1 MRYIVLLLLLALSL
15 HAGAYW
21 TLTGLKKSNIYVK
34 NDLSSLSVKTLDT
47 IKEKMRDMLITN
59 GIRMNQQDSP
69 TLVLSLE
76 ELTNDESSFVYVKL
90 YLAEDVQT
98 YREDKISTFAMTY
111 ENSDFIEVDNAELDK
126 GVLESVDFLLAT
138 FGELYNDDK
147 E

>member
-1 MRYIVLLLLLALSL
+1 MRYILLLLLAYSL

-21 TLTGLKKSNIYVK
+21 TLTGLEKSNIYVK
-34 NDLSSLSVKTLDT
+34 NDLSSLKIETLDS
-47 IKEKMRDMLITN
+47 IKGKMRDMLITN

-76 ELTNDESSFVYVKL
+76 ELSNDESSFVYVKL

-111 ENSDFIEVDNAELDK
+111 EDSDFIEVELSELDK
-126 GVLESVDFLLAT
+126 GVLESVDFLLTT
-138 FGELYNDDK
+138 FSELYNDDK

>member
-138 FGELYNDDK
+138 FGELYNDAK